1 MDYRSLYHHYEC
13 ATYLYKTSCISEIEK
28 ELNSVRDFL
37 DEVPE
42 ANEKEDVYTS
52 LIEELDALQ
61 KECNSLHKL

>member
-1 MDYRSLYHHYEC
+1 M
-13 ATYLYKTSCISEIEK
+13 
-28 ELNSVRDFL
+28 NSVRDFL